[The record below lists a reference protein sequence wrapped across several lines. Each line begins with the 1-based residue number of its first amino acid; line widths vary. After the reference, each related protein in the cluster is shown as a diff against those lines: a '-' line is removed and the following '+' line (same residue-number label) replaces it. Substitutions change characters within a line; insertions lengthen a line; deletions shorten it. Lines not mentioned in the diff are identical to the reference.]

1 MIKGIF
7 IFLHRGSNYGF
18 AIAPLETTFFKM
30 ALSLVE
36 DERRIH
42 FGYPDLSKGFPLSLP
57 ADFKNV
63 IAFDATDGSEA
74 AASKIS
80 RYIRSHDV
88 DVAFGFDQPVQ
99 RPIYKTLRK
108 AGAHTFVSYWGA
120 PMSSLNRGLKFW
132 LKKWEVAL
140 RRYRPDHFIFE
151 SYAMAETAVMGRGVP
166 AACVSVVPLGID
178 TDRFKPPAAASFYAH
193 DQFRIPRERR
203 IIFYS
208 GHMEERK
215 GVHVLIQAASHLVN
229 TLHRKD
235 CHFLMV
241 GNRDHEERRFDP
253 LYRNTPADACIT
265 FGGYRGDM
273 ESILPSCF
281 IGAIPSSG
289 WDSFPRSSLE
299 MNACGLP
306 LVASKLQGI
315 TEQVD
320 DGVTGF
326 LSEPGDPQQMADRI
340 MTLLDQPEI
349 RDRMGAASRRLVV
362 EKYSIHRQIESLS
375 AVVKKVHSRTAR

>member
-1 MIKGIF
+1 MIKSIF

-74 AASKIS
+74 ASSKIS
-80 RYIRSHDV
+80 RYIRSHEV
-88 DVAFGFDQPVQ
+88 DIAFGFDQPVQ
-99 RPIYKTLRK
+99 RPIYKALRR
-108 AGAHTFVSYWGA
+108 AGARTFVSYWGA
-120 PMSSLNRGLKFW
+120 PMSSLNRGLKLR

-151 SYAMAETAVMGRGVP
+151 SQSMADTAVLGRGVP

-178 TDRFKPPAAASFYAH
+178 TDRFKPATTASFYAH

-215 GVHVLIQAASHLVN
+215 GVHVLVQAASRLVN

-235 CHFLMV
+235 CHFLLV
-241 GNRDHEERRFDP
+241 GNRDHEARRFDP
-253 LYRNTPADACIT
+253 LYRNTPAEACIT
-265 FGGYRGDM
+265 FGGYRSDV

-281 IGAIPSSG
+281 IGTIPSSG

-315 TEQVD
+315 IEQVN

-326 LSEPGDPQQMADRI
+326 LFEPRDPEQMADRI
-340 MTLLDQPEI
+340 QMFLDQPGL
-349 RDRMGAASRRLVV
+349 RDQMGAAARRQVV
-362 EKYSIHRQIESLS
+362 EKFSIHRQIQSLS
-375 AVVKKVHSRTAR
+375 RVVKKVHSRKAR